1 MIMKS
6 INYLVILLF
15 IIITLCSGM
24 FIKPPKTPLL
34 PANTKTLTLQA
45 GKDAG
50 SVSLNQSADIITA
63 RLQLYGVKS
72 FDVKVST
79 DLRQLKV
86 QLPEAT
92 NVNEIESL
100 LISRGEV
107 AFYETYNQE
116 ELKARLHPDNK
127 LFTLLNSINDS
138 KPADPRVGCT
148 DLSGKKKAEDF
159 LTSMSAVPACKFA
172 WNSASKSGECLFA
185 LKTDNN
191 GNPLINRSDIEEVKI
206 TDSNIGAKIMIKL
219 KAHAAGVFAE
229 ATKANINKSIAIVI
243 DNKVYSW
250 PVVRDAI
257 EGGEIEVT
265 GDFTEK
271 EVKYFPVIFNTAELP
286 LTFRLI
292 E

>member
-1 MIMKS
+1 MKS

-24 FIKPPKTPLL
+24 FIKPPKTPL
-34 PANTKTLTLQA
+34 PTANTQTLTLQA

-50 SVSLNQSADIITA
+50 SVSLKQSADIITA

-72 FDVKVST
+72 FEVKVST

-92 NVNEIESL
+92 SINEIESL

-116 ELKARLHPDNK
+116 ELKAGLHPDNK

-138 KPADPRVGCT
+138 KPTDPRVGCT

-159 LTSMSAVPACKFA
+159 LASMSALPAFKFA

-185 LKTDNN
+185 LRTDNN
-191 GNPLINRSDIEEVKI
+191 GNPLINRSDIKEVKI
-206 TDSNIGAKIMIKL
+206 TDSNFGAKIMIKL
-219 KAHAAGVFAE
+219 QAHAAGVFAE

-271 EVKYFPVIFNTAELP
+271 EVKYLPVIFNTAELP
-286 LTFRLI
+286 LTFKLV